1 MLQGSTLSYSL
12 HRTKAVGPSSPAD
25 KSQGSPAHM
34 RSHPTATGP
43 LPGQQLPSCRA
54 PVTSSARGTGTMPR
68 SGNAFTATAHQNEAQ
83 ILQVPCEVTHNM
95 NTKLLQDPLSVC
107 TALSC
112 RPPPSSGA
120 CNKHFSVFWDHGA
133 PVPRIPNTPCIC
145 PSLGQYLPYLLES
158 YLFMFNGF
166 T

>member
-12 HRTKAVGPSSPAD
+12 HRTKAVGPSSPED

-43 LPGQQLPSCRA
+43 LPGQQSPSCRA

-112 RPPPSSGA
+112 RPPPPPEPATNISVSSGTTGHLSLA
-120 CNKHFSVFWDHGA
+120 SQIPHAYA
-133 PVPRIPNTPCIC
+133 PP
-145 PSLGQYLPYLLES
+145 
-158 YLFMFNGF
+158 
-166 T
+166 